1 MSEQKT
7 HWKETCDYKYLGAY
21 SLAPSNE
28 DIVVTITHVSFEEV
42 TGENN
47 RKETCK
53 IAHFKENIKSMILNK
68 TNMKVIEKLYNPYI
82 EDWRNLRVEIGI
94 QNVRSK
100 GGEFVDALRIR
111 HEIPSKDE
119 LKPDTETWGHAKGH
133 MSNGNVTIAQIK
145 EKYEL
150 SEVNEKLLIKES
162 IIESTDGETD
172 EA

>member
-1 MSEQKT
+1 MSEKKT

-28 DIVVTITHVSFEEV
+28 DIVVTITHVTFEEV

-47 RKETCK
+47 RKEVCK

-68 TNMKVIEKLYNPYI
+68 TNMKVIEKLYTGII
-82 EDWRNLRVEIGI
+82 EEWINLRVEIGI

-119 LKPDTETWGHAKGH
+119 LKPDTETWGLAIGH
-133 MSNGNVTIAQIK
+133 IKNSGVTIAQIK
-145 EKYEL
+145 EKYDL
-150 SEVNEKLLIKES
+150 SGANEKLLIE
-162 IIESTDGETD
+162 ESTIKPEAETD